1 MKGIT
6 KKDLASLKEPVDYAA
21 LCKLAVDYSDGIIQ
35 NSEKVD
41 ESIIE
46 YARQS
51 GKLVLDYQSPENY
64 ANACNE
70 FYDQVWETTTNKEE
84 E

>member
-1 MKGIT
+1 MQ
-6 KKDLASLKEPVDYAA
+6 A

-35 NSEKVD
+35 NSANGRR
-41 ESIIE
+41 SIIE

-51 GKLVLDYQSPENY
+51 GKLVLDYQDPENY

>member
-1 MKGIT
+1 M
-6 KKDLASLKEPVDYAA
+6 L
-21 LCKLAVDYSDGIIQ
+21 LCANSPLIIRME
-35 NSEKVD
+35 SYKTAKKVD

-51 GKLVLDYQSPENY
+51 GKLVLDYQNPENY
-64 ANACNE
+64 ADACNE
-70 FYDQVWETTTNKEE
+70 FYDQVWDATANEE

>member
-1 MKGIT
+1 M
-6 KKDLASLKEPVDYAA
+6 L
-21 LCKLAVDYSDGIIQ
+21 LCANLPLIIRME
-35 NSEKVD
+35 SYKTDEKVD

-51 GKLVLDYQSPENY
+51 GKLVLDYQNPENY

-70 FYDQVWETTTNKEE
+70 FYDQVWDATANEE

>member
-1 MKGIT
+1 MRHFVNLPLII
-6 KKDLASLKEPVDYAA
+6 P
-21 LCKLAVDYSDGIIQ
+21 DGIIQ
-35 NSEKVD
+35 NSAKVD
-41 ESIIE
+41 RSIIE

-51 GKLVLDYQSPENY
+51 GKLVLDYQDPENY
-64 ANACNE
+64 ANAFNE

>member
-1 MKGIT
+1 MRHFVN
-6 KKDLASLKEPVDYAA
+6 LLF
-21 LCKLAVDYSDGIIQ
+21 DYSDGIIQ

>member
-1 MKGIT
+1 M
-6 KKDLASLKEPVDYAA
+6 L
-21 LCKLAVDYSDGIIQ
+21 LCANSPLIIPDGVIQ

-51 GKLVLDYQSPENY
+51 GKLVLDCKTRKTMQMPATSSTMVWDAT
-64 ANACNE
+64 AN
-70 FYDQVWETTTNKEE
+70 EE